1 MRKLRR
7 AGTAVA
13 VMSLVLT
20 LSAFTRG
27 GTRGT
32 VTVVPGGPLVTA
44 AGRARP
50 ASTSRPGHTVI
61 HSLNWAGYA
70 ANRAGTTFRQVSAS
84 FPVPYLNCQGTTPS
98 YSSHW
103 VGLDGLGSSS
113 VEQVGIEAD
122 CTGSTAQY
130 YAWYEMYPKPVTIV
144 FPVRAG
150 NAIQASVT
158 YRQYTRK
165 FVLMLRDTTNGRH
178 LTRTLKCAAKACLRS
193 SAEIIS
199 EAPSNGTGGIL
210 PLAVTGRKVYSGST
224 LTTTGGRRSGLS
236 SRYWDTYQMVGVGDR
251 ATSLRPSP
259 PRCPAGRHSAPT
271 GSGPA
276 DQLPAPS
283 VPARFSWADRCGLQ
297 RLTDRGHV
305 VRPQQVAPTR
315 PYRRCSRC
323 TPWPT
328 SVRTTTSVA
337 SSILVPVTAPS

>member
-44 AGRARP
+44 AGQARP
-50 ASTSRPGHTVI
+50 ASTSRPGHAVI

-70 ANRAGTTFRQVSAS
+70 ANRAGTTFRHVSAS
-84 FPVPYLNCQGTTPS
+84 SPVPYLNCQGTTPS

-122 CTGSTAQY
+122 CTGSAAQY

-158 YRQYTRK
+158 YQQSTRK

-178 LTRTLKCAAKACLRS
+178 LIRTLKCAAKACLRS

-210 PLAVTGRKVYSGST
+210 PLADYRAEGFSGST
-224 LTTTGGRRSGLS
+224 LTTTRGRRSGLS
-236 SRYWDTYQMVGVGDR
+236 SRYWNTYQIVGVGDSSHELE
-251 ATSLRPSP
+251 A
-259 PRCPAGRHSAPT
+259 
-271 GSGPA
+271 
-276 DQLPAPS
+276 Q
-283 VPARFSWADRCGLQ
+283 
-297 RLTDRGHV
+297 
-305 VRPQQVAPTR
+305 
-315 PYRRCSRC
+315 
-323 TPWPT
+323 PT
-328 SVRTTTSVA
+328 SVSQGQAFSTYWFRA
-337 SSILVPVTAPS
+337 S

>member
-44 AGRARP
+44 AGQARP

-70 ANRAGTTFRQVSAS
+70 ANRAGTTFRHVSAS

-150 NAIQASVT
+150 NAVQASVT
-158 YRQYTRK
+158 YEKSTRK

-178 LTRTLKCAAKACLRS
+178 LIRTLKCAAKACLRS

-210 PLAVTGRKVYSGST
+210 PLADYRAEGFSGST
-224 LTTTGGRRSGLS
+224 LTTTRGRRSGLQFPVLEHLS
-236 SRYWDTYQMVGVGDR
+236 DR
-251 ATSLRPSP
+251 
-259 PRCPAGRHSAPT
+259 
-271 GSGPA
+271 
-276 DQLPAPS
+276 
-283 VPARFSWADRCGLQ
+283 
-297 RLTDRGHV
+297 RGG
-305 VRPQQVAPTR
+305 
-315 PYRRCSRC
+315 
-323 TPWPT
+323 
-328 SVRTTTSVA
+328 
-337 SSILVPVTAPS
+337 